1 VTPSKRTAAVT
12 IIGLLAI
19 QAAVLLAMGRVP
31 ICQCGYVKL
40 WHGTVM
46 SSENSQHLLDWYS
59 FSHIIHGFL
68 LYLAT
73 RLLFPKT
80 PVSTRLLVA
89 LSFEV
94 SWEIFENTSFVIER
108 YRASTIALDY
118 YGDSVI
124 NSLSDT
130 LMALFGFMLAYR
142 LPVPVT
148 VAFAVAMELVVGFW
162 IRDNLALNVVM
173 LVHPFDAIRQWQDAA
188 LHR

>member
-1 VTPSKRTAAVT
+1 MTPSKRTAAIT
-12 IIGLLAI
+12 IIGLFAI
-19 QAAVLLAMGRVP
+19 QAAVLLAIGRVL
-31 ICQCGYVKL
+31 ICPCGAVKL

-73 RLLFPKT
+73 YFLFPKT
-80 PVSTRLLVA
+80 PVFTRLLMA

-94 SWEIFENTSFVIER
+94 LWEIFENTPFVIER
-108 YRASTIALDY
+108 YRAATIALDY

-130 LMALFGFMLAYR
+130 LMALIGFMVAYR
-142 LPVPVT
+142 LPVLIT
-148 VAFAVAMELVVGFW
+148 VAFALAMELVVGFW
-162 IRDNLALNVVM
+162 IRDNLTLNVLM
-173 LVHPFDAIRQWQDAA
+173 LIHPFYAIRQWQDAA
-188 LHR
+188 PHR